1 MTASGSP
8 SDFPPSDF
16 PPSDF
21 PASDFPLLIKSL
33 LRTPL
38 QIAPEVEI
46 VSDGLMRYSYRAFE
60 GRLHRLAAGLA
71 RHGIG
76 AGNVVAVMDWDTHRY
91 FEAFFA
97 VPMMGAV
104 LHTVNVRLAPSQIA
118 YTIDHAEDDV
128 ILVHTDFLPL
138 LAEVMPHVKR
148 EVRLILLRDDP
159 AVEADTEF
167 SFITSYDAMMQEEGD
182 SFGFPDFDET
192 TRATTFYTTGTTG
205 DPKAVAYSHRQLVL
219 HSMGILAGFGPMETA
234 NRLHRGDVYMP
245 ITPMFHVHAWG
256 FPYAATLLGIKQ
268 VYAGRYTP
276 DKLLRLIAEE
286 GATFTH
292 CVPTILQ
299 MLLAAPAAADTDLT
313 RLKMVIGGSALPR
326 GLAEAAMAR
335 GIDIYAGYGL
345 SETCPVLSYAV
356 LSPGE
361 EDDVAARVKTGR
373 PLPLVD
379 LRVVDEDMVAQP
391 RDGASTGEVVVRAPW
406 LTAEYV
412 KNPEA
417 TAELWRGGYMH
428 TGDVGHIDEGGSLMI
443 TDRMKDVIK
452 SGGEWVS
459 SLALESLASAVEG
472 VVEVAAIGVPDLKWG
487 ERPMLLIVA
496 AEGVDHSSVETAISS
511 VFAEAVAAGGLSR
524 WAVPEDIR
532 FVSEIAKTSVG
543 KIDKKALRAAL
554 R

>member
-1 MTASGSP
+1 MTLSGS
-8 SDFPPSDF
+8 S
-16 PPSDF
+16 
-21 PASDFPLLIKSL
+21 ADFPLLIKSL

-38 QIAPEVEI
+38 QIAPDVEI
-46 VSDGLMRYSYRAFE
+46 VSDGLTRYSYRVFE
-60 GRLHRLAAGLA
+60 ERLHRLAAGLA
-71 RHGIG
+71 RLGVG
-76 AGNVVAVMDWDTHRY
+76 AGDVVAVMDWDTHRY

-104 LHTVNVRLAPSQIA
+104 LHTVNIRLAPSQIA

-138 LAEVMPHVKR
+138 LAEVMPLVSR
-148 EVRLILLRDDP
+148 NVRLILMRDDASFAP
-159 AVEADTEF
+159 ETDF
-167 SFITSYDAMMQEEGD
+167 GFITSYDEIMAQAAD
-182 SFGFPDFDET
+182 DFVFPDFDENR
-192 TRATTFYTTGTTG
+192 RATTFYTTGTTG

-219 HSMGILAGFGPMETA
+219 HTMGVLAGFGPMETA

-268 VYAGRYTP
+268 VYPGRYLP
-276 DKLLRLIAEE
+276 DRLLRLIAEE

-299 MLLAAPAAADTDLT
+299 MLLAAPEAAQTDLS

-335 GIDIYAGYGL
+335 GINIYAGYGL
-345 SETCPVLSYAV
+345 SETCPVLSCAV
-356 LSPGE
+356 LSPGAE
-361 EDDVAARVKTGR
+361 NDAAARVRTGR

-379 LRVVDEDMVAQP
+379 LRVVDEDMTEQP
-391 RDGASTGEVVVRAPW
+391 RDGSSTGEVVARAPW

-412 KNPEA
+412 KNPQA
-417 TAELWRGGYMH
+417 TAELWRGGFMH
-428 TGDVGHIDEGGSLMI
+428 TGDVGHIDSAGNLQI

-459 SLALESLASAVEG
+459 SLTLESVASAVGG
-472 VVEVAAIGVPDLKWG
+472 VAEAAAIGVPDAKWG
-487 ERPMLLIVA
+487 ERPLLLLVLDGQADTQEVESAVRA
-496 AEGVDHSSVETAISS
+496 AFTAEVD
-511 VFAEAVAAGGLSR
+511 AGRLSK
-524 WAVPEDIR
+524 WAMPRHIR
-532 FVSEIAKTSVG
+532 FVAEIAKTSVG
-543 KIDKKALRAAL
+543 KIDKKRLRTSL
-554 R
+554 S